1 MQISSSDLLLCFYGY
16 KHVQCFVD
24 KYMVFKLY
32 SGIKKIIWE
41 YRLRPSWE
49 YLQLLKSY
57 PCQVKR
63 WFTQV

>member
-32 SGIKKIIWE
+32 SGIKKNN
-41 YRLRPSWE
+41 LRVLPQAFLRVS
-49 YLQLLKSY
+49 
-57 PCQVKR
+57 PVA
-63 WFTQV
+63 